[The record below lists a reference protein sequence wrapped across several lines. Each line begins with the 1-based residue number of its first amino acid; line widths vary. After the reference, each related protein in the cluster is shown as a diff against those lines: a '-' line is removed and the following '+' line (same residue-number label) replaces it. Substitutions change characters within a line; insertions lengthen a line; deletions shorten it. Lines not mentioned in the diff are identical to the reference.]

1 MIKVSQKLQE
11 ERLRKRLSI
20 DDVAKATKIKA
31 AFLDALERG
40 EYTKLPSSAYAK
52 GFIKNYSIF
61 LGLPA
66 KEMLALFRR
75 EFDEKKTYSV
85 LPEGFSREQP
95 VFSKRMPVQQAAF
108 VGGLFFLTLL
118 LYIAFQYKFVFFNPT
133 LSVLSP
139 KENQVFTQPEIVV
152 SGSADSNATVYINK
166 TPVPLDENGKFKKTI
181 SVFPGKET
189 ITIKAVSR
197 FGKENVID
205 RHIQVTD

>member
-11 ERLRKRLSI
+11 ERLKKKLSI
-20 DDVAKATKIKA
+20 EDVSKATKIKA
-31 AFLDALERG
+31 AFLEALEKG
-40 EYTKLPSSAYAK
+40 DYIKLPSSAYAK

-75 EFDEKKTYSV
+75 EFDEKKMYNV

-95 VFSKRMPVQQAAF
+95 VFSKRMPMQQTAF
-108 VGGLFFLTLL
+108 VGGLFFLILL
-118 LYIAFQYKFVFFNPT
+118 LYIAFQYKFVFFSPT
-133 LSVLSP
+133 LSVYSP
-139 KENQVFTQPEIVV
+139 KENQVFTKSEIVV
-152 SGSADSNATVYINK
+152 SGNTDPNATIYINNI
-166 TPVPLDENGKFKKTI
+166 PVPLDESGNFKKNL

-197 FGKENVID
+197 FGKENIVD
-205 RHIQVTD
+205 RHIEVND